1 MWYEKFEDVPNWKR
15 KVIKE
20 TMFSD
25 PYTTSNNEEKPENEK
40 YDPLNLKRCL
50 RIFPHDQNHG
60 GFFVAVFTKI
70 LDEHEGFIYDD
81 MYQMNAW
88 DNPKVR

>member
-1 MWYEKFEDVPNWKR
+1 VPNWKR

-25 PYTTSNNEEKPENEK
+25 PYTTTNNEPDRVDQMKH
-40 YDPLNLKRCL
+40 DPLNLKRCL
-50 RIFPHDQNHG
+50 RIFPHDSNQG

-70 LDEHEGFIYDD
+70 LDDNEGIIYDD
-81 MYQMNAW
+81 NY
-88 DNPKVR
+88 